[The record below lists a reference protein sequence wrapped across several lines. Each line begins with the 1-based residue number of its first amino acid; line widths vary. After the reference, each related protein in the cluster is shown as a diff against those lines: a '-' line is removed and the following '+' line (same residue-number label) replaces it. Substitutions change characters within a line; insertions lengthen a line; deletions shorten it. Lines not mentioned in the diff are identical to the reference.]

1 MISDTLRSVPIPI
14 LALPTILSR
23 ETSIISVTVF
33 RLHFIVCIYIR
44 GIKSSDA
51 RGMSWRVRGTSTEVI
66 PYSKSTLIESIYF
79 ALLFYITLFVI
90 DFLCLFL

>member
-51 RGMSWRVRGTSTEVI
+51 KGMSW
-66 PYSKSTLIESIYF
+66 
-79 ALLFYITLFVI
+79 
-90 DFLCLFL
+90 